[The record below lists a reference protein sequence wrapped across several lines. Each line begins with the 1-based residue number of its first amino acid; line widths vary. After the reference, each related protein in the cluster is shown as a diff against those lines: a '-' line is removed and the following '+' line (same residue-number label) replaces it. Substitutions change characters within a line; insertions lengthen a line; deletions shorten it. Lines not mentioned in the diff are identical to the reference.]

1 MNNRLFKIIYTSIL
15 YIYIYI
21 YIKLVNLKILIFFLL
36 KKNDNNF
43 LDFYCIII
51 YI

>member
-21 YIKLVNLKILIFFLL
+21 SQTSQFKNFNIFFLL
-36 KKNDNNF
+36 KKKKM
-43 LDFYCIII
+43 III
-51 YI
+51 F